1 MFSIHNYKHYE
12 NTNWFKMQNI
22 NRHRYPLCC
31 FLPVR
36 QLHKDS
42 MANMTGTRGNP
53 GGSKG
58 PGTNDVFIQN

>member
-36 QLHKDS
+36 QLHKGF
-42 MANMTGTRGNP
+42 NGEHHWHGR
-53 GGSKG
+53 
-58 PGTNDVFIQN
+58 